1 MVNFCW
7 RKDISVTYH
16 SIDTYQNESAIFLV
30 STGSLLLNLHKN
42 QSKMKRYKL
51 NGTYYYCPVD
61 LTLQIVGGRWK
72 GIVIWNL
79 RENKMRFGE
88 LKKVLVTINDKMLS
102 QVLKELEM
110 QGVVN
115 RKVYEVV
122 PPKVEY
128 SLTEEGQKLLPIMQA
143 MNDYGQNFEV

>member
-1 MVNFCW
+1 
-7 RKDISVTYH
+7 
-16 SIDTYQNESAIFLV
+16 
-30 STGSLLLNLHKN
+30 
-42 QSKMKRYKL
+42 MKRYKL

>member
-1 MVNFCW
+1 MILKAGNF
-7 RKDISVTYH
+7 V
-16 SIDTYQNESAIFLV
+16 L
-30 STGSLLLNLHKN
+30 
-42 QSKMKRYKL
+42 MKLYNL
-51 NGTYYYCPVD
+51 NGTFYYCPVD

-79 RENKMRFGE
+79 REEKKRFNE
-88 LKKVLVTINDKMLS
+88 LKRILVTINDKMLS
-102 QVLKELEM
+102 QVLRELEE

-128 SLTEEGQKLLPIMQA
+128 SLTVEGLKLLPIMQA
-143 MNDYGQNFEV
+143 MSDYGGKFEVE

>member
-1 MVNFCW
+1 
-7 RKDISVTYH
+7 
-16 SIDTYQNESAIFLV
+16 
-30 STGSLLLNLHKN
+30 
-42 QSKMKRYKL
+42 MKRFKL

-61 LTLQIVGGRWK
+61 LTLHIVGGRWK

-79 RENKMRFGE
+79 REGKMRFGE

-102 QVLKELEM
+102 QVLKDLEM
-110 QGVVN
+110 QGVVS

-128 SLTEEGQKLLPIMQA
+128 CLTEEGKKLLPIMQA
-143 MNDYGQNFEV
+143 MSDFGQKFEIV

>member
-1 MVNFCW
+1 MVSKCIKSYFCN
-7 RKDISVTYH
+7 KCD
-16 SIDTYQNESAIFLV
+16 
-30 STGSLLLNLHKN
+30 
-42 QSKMKRYKL
+42 KMKRYKL
-51 NGTYYYCPVD
+51 NGTFYYCPVD

-79 RENKMRFGE
+79 REDKMRFSE

-102 QVLKELEM
+102 QVLKELEE

-115 RKVYEVV
+115 RKVFEVV

-128 SLTEEGQKLLPIMQA
+128 SLTKEGKKLLPIMQA
-143 MNDYGQNFEV
+143 MNDYGQKFEV